1 MPFLNLRFK
10 NVATLRGYY
19 FGGFSRGGGVMSA
32 GILPVENICFQ
43 SLLRLMISPHKF
55 RISCPIRQST
65 PLIMANISK
74 KNSQIIHIIIII
86 IVIIF
91 YLNQTTRSIQHT
103 HTKHTLYK
111 QKEKIK

>member
-1 MPFLNLRFK
+1 LLHFAGITSGVSL
-10 NVATLRGYY
+10 
-19 FGGFSRGGGVMSA
+19 GGGVMSA

-91 YLNQTTRSIQHT
+91 YLNQTTRSHT
-103 HTKHTLYK
+103 HKTHIIQTERKN
-111 QKEKIK
+111 KIKILSHV